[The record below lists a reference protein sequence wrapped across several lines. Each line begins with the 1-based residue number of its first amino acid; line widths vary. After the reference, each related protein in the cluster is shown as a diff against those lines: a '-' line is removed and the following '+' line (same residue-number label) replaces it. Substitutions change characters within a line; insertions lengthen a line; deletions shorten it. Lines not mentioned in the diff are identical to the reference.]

1 MRCTGRP
8 HQALSREGQGAPPLE
23 AKGGRRDGIIKDR
36 LTCAP
41 GREGAAQ
48 SPTGR
53 GGGPSA
59 GRGPF
64 LKLDHGRHPCPALG
78 LCPRGPV
85 HWAEMACPYPFHFSL
100 ESGNP
105 LPGGWGFPNV
115 LVVKN
120 PPANAGEIRDVGFI
134 PGLERFPGGGH
145 GNPLQYSCLE
155 NPLDR
160 GAWWAT
166 VHGVMESDTTEGL
179 STACHCLGGEGGAV

>member
-23 AKGGRRDGIIKDR
+23 AKGGEKRWNHQRQTD
-36 LTCAP
+36 LCP
-41 GREGAAQ
+41 QQGRSCPKSNWERGA
-48 SPTGR
+48 
-53 GGGPSA
+53 PSA

-64 LKLDHGRHPCPALG
+64 LKLDHGWHLCPALR

-85 HWAEMACPYPFHFSL
+85 HWAKMACPYPFHFSL

-105 LPGGWGFPNV
+105 LPRGWGFPSV

-120 PPANAGEIRDVGFI
+120 LPANAGEIRDVGLI

-166 VHGVMESDTTEGL
+166 VHGVAESDTTEGL
-179 STACHCLGGEGGAV
+179 STACHCLGLEGGAV